1 MSSRSVVRIAG
12 DELAMRPRN
21 YAHLQGLAARYA
33 QTRLDGRAVINRA
46 TQRPIFFDWSRGLK
60 GAVAPGTAPELLM
73 LLPALPALLAGARYL
88 GSDFDPQQRPGVRR
102 VHGFGTTVD
111 VTGRPIA
118 LWLIA
123 REEPKGHLAFDR
135 VVPRC
140 WLAAPREDGG
150 VLPNG
155 PEARSRALR
164 LVLARAASP
173 MRRQEGG
180 AAPDAANDDNATEA
194 PTGGSLDAIV
204 PAQAQWSIGTPAQ
217 SAPEQLAGADNP
229 FDKYKPLTPLGPG
242 AGGGGGGWNPFS
254 GGAEPPPEII
264 EPTSPAPEPL
274 PAEPPPAE
282 TPPPQA
288 PAPQPPA
295 TEPGAARAR
304 TPKGYTPL
312 DQLPT
317 GSAGGPDAGKPF
329 LRSQAYPPGTRCIY
343 CGKETVKERGPD
355 QIQMDHVIPR
365 SRGGNRSNENKAPA
379 CSTCNGDKRAR
390 TPAEWYDDLRTR
402 EDESDGR

>member
-21 YAHLQGLAARYA
+21 YAHLQGLAAHYA

-46 TQRPIFFDWSRGLK
+46 TRRPIFFDWSRGLK
-60 GAVAPGTAPELLM
+60 GAVAPGTAPELLL

-88 GSDFDPQQRPGVRR
+88 GSDFDPQQRPDVQR

-123 REEPKGHLAFDR
+123 REEPKGRLAFDR
-135 VVPRC
+135 VVARC

-180 AAPDAANDDNATEA
+180 AAQDAANDDDASE
-194 PTGGSLDAIV
+194 SLAGASSDAIV
-204 PAQAQWSIGTPAQ
+204 PAQAQWSVGTPAQ

-229 FDKYKPLTPLGPG
+229 FDKYKPLTPIGPG

-274 PAEPPPAE
+274 PVEPPPGE
-282 TPPPQA
+282 TPSPQA
-288 PAPQPPA
+288 PAPQPSA
-295 TEPGAARAR
+295 TEPGAARPR

-312 DQLPT
+312 DQLPP
-317 GSAGGPDAGKPF
+317 GSAGGPAAGKRFTRP
-329 LRSQAYPPGTRCIY
+329 RSYPPGTRCTY
-343 CGKETVKERGPD
+343 CGKETTKEPGPD
-355 QIQMDHVIPR
+355 QLHRDHVIPS
-365 SRGGNRSNENKAPA
+365 SRGGNDSVDNETPA
-379 CSTCNGDKRAR
+379 CRTCNLGKGAS
-390 TPAEWYDDLRTR
+390 TNPEWYDRLCDR
-402 EDESDGR
+402 EDECDGR